1 MHLPNLNCMHLVGVS
16 DKTVEIEFLI
26 WPKNKKY
33 LREKRLLHTHTHVVA
48 VEQPLSRVW
57 LFATP
62 WTTAR
67 QTSLSFMMAQS
78 LLKLPTDTWLH
89 LNSTGMDTIP
99 FIAKEKHRRGPQP
112 ISRAA
117 TEQFWEGAFMSI
129 PYLLLTFLINCTR
142 WTEILSV
149 SLAIKIVWC
158 AVCSEKL
165 GNLSQ
170 IEIDSLVI
178 LKEAR
183 DLPTVPLGRK
193 S

>member
-1 MHLPNLNCMHLVGVS
+1 MIV
-16 DKTVEIEFLI
+16 T
-26 WPKNKKY
+26 
-33 LREKRLLHTHTHVVA
+33 HTHTHTHIVA
-48 VEQPLSRVW
+48 VVQSLSHIW

-62 WTTAR
+62 WTAAR
-67 QTSLSFMMAQS
+67 QTSLSFMMAQN

-99 FIAKEKHRRGPQP
+99 FIAKEKHRWGPQP

-117 TEQFWEGAFMSI
+117 MEQCWMGAFMSI
-129 PYLLLTFLINCTR
+129 PYLILTFLINCPR

-149 SLAIKIVWC
+149 SLTIKIAWC

-170 IEIDSLVI
+170 IETESLVI
-178 LKEAR
+178 SKAAH
-183 DLPTVPLGRK
+183 DLATVPLGRK